1 MSSASDAALEP
12 LPADRFSDRELSWLA
27 FNQRVLELAEDTAVP
42 PLERA
47 KFLAIFASNLD
58 EFYMVRVAGL
68 KRRIAAGIAVQAASG
83 LTPRELMKR
92 VHDRTRSLMVAARP
106 GVPRPHADTSR
117 WRHRD
122 PALARPRRRRAEGDG
137 QAVRRPDLRSADAAR
152 RRPGAPVPLHL
163 RAFAQPRRR
172 RAQPEHRRSSTSPVS
187 RCRRRCRASFHS
199 TAASASSHSRTSS
212 PRTSTRCSPAWRC
225 CSTTPS
231 ASRATRTSRSKRTR
245 PRTCSRHSSVS

>member
-1 MSSASDAALEP
+1 MSSASDAAPEP

-92 VHDRTRSLMVAARP
+92 VHDRTRSLMSQ
-106 GVPRPHADTSR
+106 HAQALRDLMPTLRDGGIQILR
-117 WRHRD
+117 WR
-122 PALARPRRRRAEGDG
+122 
-137 QAVRRPDLRSADAAR
+137 DLDVDEQKAMGKLFDDQIFAGADAAR

-163 RAFAQPRRR
+163 RPFAEPCRR
-172 RAQPEHRRSSTSPVS
+172 RAQPEHRSRTLRPCQGATDAAALCST
-187 RCRRRCRASFHS
+187 RRR
-199 TAASASSHSRTSS
+199 
-212 PRTSTRCSPAWRC
+212 
-225 CSTTPS
+225 
-231 ASRATRTSRSKRTR
+231 
-245 PRTCSRHSSVS
+245 